1 MGKQKSSW
9 SSLTF
14 KHSITLVWPHVSLSI
29 LDPSCLFHPPPHS
42 CTSKPHKHTCMGQ
55 WSSKFIFR
63 LFCNQAPLL
72 DHIQITSKPNWY
84 DPSHAFEDYSREIIK
99 LQMSYYLQKLS
110 TRLASAGSSSLIT
123 SWCNVIVHTPSYI
136 WGKGGLWKKS
146 SWTKL
151 KLTPASMFSSTSTTF
166 HSFCRRLRFAR
177 ENLFLLDPLPISGN
191 HQLYLYI
198 YIFRRAAVMPF
209 MLWEKQK
216 QCISR

>member
-29 LDPSCLFHPPPHS
+29 LDPSSLFHPPPHS

-110 TRLASAGSSSLIT
+110 TRLVSAGSSSLFT

-136 WGKGGLWKKS
+136 WGKGGLWKNQVEPNWNS
-146 SWTKL
+146 PQHPCSPQL
-151 KLTPASMFSSTSTTF
+151 LPPSTPFAGACALLEKTSF
-166 HSFCRRLRFAR
+166 
-177 ENLFLLDPLPISGN
+177 
-191 HQLYLYI
+191 
-198 YIFRRAAVMPF
+198 
-209 MLWEKQK
+209 
-216 QCISR
+216 